1 MDRGGGLAGD
11 AGAGLTPREGRK
23 FGLTVGAAFV
33 VLAAIG
39 AWRGHVVLPVVLAA
53 VGLVLGVAGL
63 AIPGRLGPVHRAW
76 MRGAHAI
83 SKVTT
88 PLFLGLMYLLVMTPA
103 GLVMRALGRNP
114 LRHGESGGGYWIRRE
129 VGQESDLDRQF

>member
-1 MDRGGGLAGD
+1 MAIEDGT
-11 AGAGLTPREGRK
+11 GLTRAEGRK

-39 AWRGHVVLPVVLAA
+39 FWRDHVILPGVLAA
-53 VGLVLGVAGL
+53 VGLSLAAAGL
-63 AIPGRLGPVHRAW
+63 AIPGHLGPVYRVW

-88 PLFLGLMYLLVMTPA
+88 PIFLSIMYLVVLTPA
-103 GLVMRALGRNP
+103 GLLMRGFGRNP
-114 LRHGESGGGYWIRRE
+114 LRHEETEGGYWIVRE
-129 VGQESDLDRQF
+129 PGQRTDLDRQF